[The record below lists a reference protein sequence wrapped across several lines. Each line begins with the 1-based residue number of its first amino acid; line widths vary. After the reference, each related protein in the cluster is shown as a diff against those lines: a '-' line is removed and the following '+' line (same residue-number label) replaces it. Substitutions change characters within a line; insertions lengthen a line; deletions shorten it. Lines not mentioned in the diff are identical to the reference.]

1 MRTCLILLMTK
12 LAVNLAIDVV
22 FLKDR
27 SNIKT
32 ANNFELFPH
41 KTEHILKSFTLIP
54 ELQERPQVDSSS
66 QAPR

>member
-1 MRTCLILLMTK
+1 MTK

-22 FLKDR
+22 FLRAEKVK
-27 SNIKT
+27 IKT